1 MSELAL
7 KQQIQN
13 LKKHNARLVRLARD
27 ARSKL
32 SAALDG
38 TGLCLWQLDV
48 PSGKLIIYNRRWGSM
63 LGYQPKELSAR
74 FEVWKE
80 HLHPD
85 DRERV
90 LAAFYGHLH
99 GKTPFYE
106 ALHRMQHKNGSV
118 TWVLDRGRVSE
129 WDDSGQPLKVT
140 GTHIDMTKEKQYEE
154 QLAQLAN
161 HDPLTGLANRHAL
174 LTHFAQ
180 LKAQG
185 PLCIA
190 FIDLDDFKTVND
202 TFGHRSGDE
211 LLIQLSQRLRDAC
224 PPGAVV
230 GRLGGDEFVL
240 LLPFPLASLLVNST
254 AHHCQ
259 NAALT
264 PFELDN
270 GQAKVGAS
278 VGIDEV
284 QEEDDFVN
292 ALRRADR
299 SMYQIKHTGKNGVA
313 IGQTLLSVSR
323 TGTYP

>member
-63 LGYQPKELSAR
+63 LGYQPKELNAR

-90 LAAFYGHLH
+90 LDAFYGHLH

-106 ALHRMQHKNGSV
+106 ALHRMQHKNGTV

-154 QLAQLAN
+154 QLSLLAN

-174 LTHFAQ
+174 IQHFDA
-180 LKAQG
+180 LKMAG
-185 PLCIA
+185 ALCVA
-190 FIDLDDFKTVND
+190 FIDLDDFKNVND

-211 LLIQLSQRLRDAC
+211 LLMQLSQRLREAC
-224 PPGAVV
+224 PSGTIV

-240 LLPFPLASLLVNST
+240 LLPFALNEEQVTRAAQRCL
-254 AHHCQ
+254 Q
-259 NAALT
+259 AALT
-264 PFELDN
+264 PFELAN
-270 GQAKVGAS
+270 GVASVGAS
-278 VGIDEV
+278 IGIEQALD
-284 QEEDDFVN
+284 EDDFVN
-292 ALRRADR
+292 SLVRADLA
-299 SMYQIKHTGKNGVA
+299 MYQIKHSGKNGAA
-313 IGQTLLSVSR
+313 IGAMLLS
-323 TGTYP
+323 G